1 MHGTMNLLLFVAFCS
16 WVAPALGSA
25 FGREMLASGPNE
37 DEDYDSAFHYDYE
50 SLRIGGLVFAVV
62 LFIMGIALIV
72 SRKCTCSRR
81 DK

>member
-1 MHGTMNLLLFVAFCS
+1 MHAGTMNLLLFVAFCS
-16 WVAPALGSA
+16 WVAPA
-25 FGREMLASGPNE
+25 LASGPNE